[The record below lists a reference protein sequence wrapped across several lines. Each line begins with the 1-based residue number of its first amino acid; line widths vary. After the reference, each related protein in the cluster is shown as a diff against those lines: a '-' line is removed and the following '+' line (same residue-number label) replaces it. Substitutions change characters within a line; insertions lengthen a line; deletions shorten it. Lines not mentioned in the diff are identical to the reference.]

1 MMEADQLPANS
12 HYQLLGLLEWV
23 EYRLTGN
30 NDEITQVTLAI
41 DSFDPLDSLAGAGLV
56 NNQPVN
62 LALWVSQDKFDTEFF
77 A

>member
-1 MMEADQLPANS
+1 MEADQLPANS

-23 EYRLTGN
+23 EYLLTGN
-30 NDEITQVTLAI
+30 NDEIAQVTLAI

-56 NNQPVN
+56 NDQPVN
-62 LALWVSQDKFDTEFF
+62 LALWVAQDKFDTEFF